1 MKCACGFIAQHALQL
16 ISSACSLRKQASRKL
31 LQNEQKFLFCTILKG
46 FNVILTF
53 CKLFKRRTTE
63 DIAKDHISQSS
74 LKTNKI
80 TAERRI
86 SFHCFTKTSVCACLR
101 RLYHHMSRDCWPAL
115 NPHNQINL
123 RPVTPVKHDLCF
135 KAMQILGS
143 LSY

>member
-31 LQNEQKFLFCTILKG
+31 LQNEQKFLFCTILKD

-53 CKLFKRRTTE
+53 CKLLKEELLKT
-63 DIAKDHISQSS
+63 S
-74 LKTNKI
+74 LKI
-80 TAERRI
+80 TSHRVPLKRI
-86 SFHCFTKTSVCACLR
+86 KSQLKEELAFTVGKNSVCACLR

-123 RPVTPVKHDLCF
+123 RPVTPLKHDLSF